1 MRWRQFFTPVQSID
15 TRRAMEMIDTTPTEG
30 LTVLDVR
37 QPGEYELGHLPGA
50 HLIPLPDLGDRL
62 DELDTD
68 RPTVVY
74 CAIGGRSRVAAQML
88 VGRGFES
95 VFNMAGGFKAW
106 NGNAAIGLEEIG
118 MNLFTGRETPTE
130 ALVVAYSLEQGLRDF
145 YLSMVPTVDNSD
157 VKALFGKL
165 ADIEIKHQD
174 RLFDTYLRIT
184 DSPLSREAFVDSTV
198 AGIVEGGLTTDDY
211 IRLFAPNL
219 DSPQEVIGLAMS
231 IEAQAL
237 DLYLRAARAS
247 VDADTRQ
254 HFVQIADEEKAHLQ
268 QLGQLIERLI

>member
-15 TRRAMEMIDTTPTEG
+15 TRRAREMIETTPTEG
-30 LTVLDVR
+30 LTILDVR
-37 QPGEYELGHLPGA
+37 QPGEYEIGHLPGA

-62 DELDTD
+62 DELDAG

-74 CAIGGRSRVAAQML
+74 CAVGGRSRVAAQML
-88 VGRGFES
+88 AGRGFDA

-106 NGNAAIGLEEIG
+106 NGNAAVGLEESG
-118 MNLFTGRETPTE
+118 MALFTGRETPRE
-130 ALVVAYSLEQGLRDF
+130 ALIVAYSLEQGLQDF
-145 YLSMVPTVDNSD
+145 YLSMVPNVDNGD
-157 VKALFGKL
+157 VKALFAKL

-174 RLFDTYLRIT
+174 RLFETYTRIT
-184 DSPLSREAFVDSTV
+184 DAPLSREAFVEKTV
-198 AGIVEGGLTTDDY
+198 AEVVEGGLTTDDY
-211 IRLFAPNL
+211 IRLFAPDL

-247 VDADTRQ
+247 ADADTRQ

-268 QLGQLIERLI
+268 QLGELIERLT